1 MAQPFT
7 VTAGTSIVLIS
18 TLQSPN
24 TVVLLS
30 SIQYPGHIVGIRD
43 ITGSNEIAQTPV
55 VISTMSS
62 LKFYDGTSSIV
73 LNTPNGFVSLSS
85 RDSRTWQLLNS
96 VGFLTTLSTGFLETL
111 TSDRAFVTTTS
122 TIQEFTSSLVA
133 ANVTV
138 TKSIEVLGNTNIE
151 GNISIAGSFDVFSTL
166 RAYQNV
172 SLSSGLIVAG
182 DVSFPSSL
190 FIKDNVSVGSN
201 LSTSQ
206 NLLVGQD
213 LWIHQNLY
221 GRGILLPSLL
231 SVQTLTVDTLIVGG
245 GVQLAG
251 GLSTVNMS
259 VLSNVLV
266 AGKGTFEN
274 SLFVSGMTAV
284 QSTLFVDSELTT
296 SSFQVANAAA
306 TFAGDIRVSTL
317 AVFGGL
323 STLESL
329 SATNHGTFQA
339 ETLVYGGVTVKNTTV
354 VENLTVISSV
364 YMSSL
369 VVSSFLTNGF
379 VSSYGS
385 TLVVESGLTG
395 LSTFA
400 IGGDLIAGG
409 RGSPYTYSFFSTG
422 LDVGILNIEDS
433 LTIGKRLNV
442 KGDSF
447 IGGNMD
453 GITSI
458 TALQNISTGSLD
470 VGGSVTILGNLDVN
484 QVASASTLGA
494 PIRFDISTLSL
505 SNVMTVNSFASIPSF
520 TVNQVPAKLAAGQSL
535 ANRGGN
541 DIFVDG
547 VLQNRSS
554 VFQVG
559 DPMKL
564 WYANLLRTSTLSGLP
579 NLSSVVL
586 GNANFTYPIGTPY
599 RGIVAGGQLAG
610 GANIISFAS
619 NVTSAFNPS
628 EGAFLAGFL
637 PKRIRYNGSNL
648 WVAVGLGG
656 TGFAYSQNGYSWF
669 PGMGLSMSGVNDVV
683 YGGGKWVATGVNP
696 GGPTI
701 AYSVNGISWSAGS
714 NTFATPGFGNG
725 VAYNGTN
732 QWVAVGRSPSG
743 LAQAKFSSDG
753 ISWQNSVLA
762 LLYGE
767 TQFTCV
773 LWDNANWNAFTNF
786 TTGNSWVYQSG
797 NGINFNLFAG
807 VQQAVLYAAYGGT
820 DPDFSG
826 SSYVLVGS
834 NLGGGF
840 TTTVSRGAFLPAR
853 NFIGI
858 FTLEA
863 TDVVYDSITSNWLVA
878 GFNMSELGPSF
889 GYTSNLTSLSM
900 GFTFPGS
907 NRTIAPGTLQ
917 TPQFDQYFTANLTS
931 IFRSTLSSQQM
942 TVSTLNVSS
951 VQGTFFGD
959 GSRLTNISQYTST
972 LFVSSITAREMR
984 TQDISASL
992 ALFQTTRVNDF
1003 VNVPFKTFPSSGN
1016 LFLAAGNDNTAR
1028 GSIQTSPDG
1037 TTWARSLTSNF
1048 EFYGNDIVGNGDLQ
1062 NPLYVAVGADSRPKH
1077 TIQYSRDGILWNP
1090 VLTGGFDY
1098 ATEEGVCE
1106 ATSVAYGL
1114 TNTNIPMWV
1123 ATGVY
1128 IGSTA
1133 TTQYSLDG
1141 LNWSNLDN
1149 GFEDFGTKVKGSP
1162 YAPPNSGFL
1171 ASGKNAMKYI
1181 LSPPT
1186 WNDITITLF
1195 GSPTVTN
1202 MTAFA
1207 PGRLSGNIDSWLA
1220 VDEQNRLYVTP
1231 SKIPAIFSGGA
1242 ATTVGPVNDLIWRGN
1257 TDWTAVGSN
1266 IVQTSDGG
1274 FTWTQQLQFNEF
1286 VTSLNSIAF
1295 NSTLVTYVLGAT
1307 SVLPSFTLWNSP
1319 NGTTTWNQIVSG
1331 GFSTAVENYGQ
1342 GYGIVSLGTST
1353 FAVGNSALTLETRV
1367 RPAILKLF
1375 STANSSLVTEIS
1387 LTASNASNLFT
1398 SVVRGIGATDS
1409 EVYKYVAVGDAPI
1422 PQKTI
1427 ARSIDGSQGSWIPA
1441 ITGGFN
1447 DTGYGVTY
1455 FRDNW
1460 IAVGNALSSRNT
1472 IQYSPDGANWFG
1484 TNNASGIRLGGRAIA
1499 AGISTLSSVVVAVG
1513 NDSGIYNLVFSRDG
1527 FNWSTTTGCNFNVQ
1541 GNGVACGLGD
1551 TVNNP
1556 STMFI
1561 AVGQDTRGSSNTIL
1575 RSLNGVDW
1583 FLTGAGGGLF
1593 SDGGYGIAFG
1603 NNTWVA
1609 VGQDSNENT
1618 ILYSTDGGTFWNNAA
1633 NGFNFAGYGVTY
1645 SEGFSSF
1652 FAVGKDING
1661 DSPLT
1666 VKYSEN
1672 GASWTNFSTTTG
1684 FISQKAV
1691 GSANGVMTQGIFSFE
1706 SVPYMNF
1713 SNLVV
1718 YDRESPLLYPFPSI
1732 RVSTNYIAFS
1742 EGMYV
1747 NLSSQ
1752 VSFGSNSNY
1761 PGAAVTVSPYPVFV
1775 SSILYYGSTFVSS
1788 IAQFST
1794 VTVSSIQTN
1803 NDTLLT
1809 CPFETP
1815 AFAFNVPSTAGT
1827 TPSFSEDVFPRYELG
1842 RANFMTPEIPQTV
1855 EPVYTFHVNTT
1866 LQINA
1871 IRESIVSPNILRN
1884 NVVIGKQS
1892 SDTNYSVANS
1902 QFPEMLVYGNVGAS
1916 TFSTNVLYA
1925 PCNVYVSA
1933 SRVYFRD
1940 EYLSIFE
1947 GLNPSLIEEG
1957 NRIQT
1962 EPSSMT
1968 FNSLLTLQVST
1979 QKVGVYT
1986 RDPHFELD
1994 VQRDAVLSGIE
2005 AKELNTSLLFLTIQT
2020 LNN

>member
-1 MAQPFT
+1 MAQPYT

-30 SIQYPGHIVGIRD
+30 SLQYPGHIVGIRD

-55 VISTMSS
+55 IISTMSS

-85 RDSRTWQLLNS
+85 RDTRTWQLLNS

-122 TIQEFTSSLVA
+122 TIQEYTSSLVA
-133 ANVTV
+133 ANVVV

-151 GNISIAGSFDVFSTL
+151 GDIAIAGSFDVFSTL
-166 RAYQNV
+166 RAYENV
-172 SLSSGLIVAG
+172 NLSSGLRVAG
-182 DVSFPSSL
+182 NVSFPSSL
-190 FIKDNVSVGSN
+190 FIRDNVTVGSN
-201 LSTSQ
+201 LSTLQ

-221 GRGILLPSLL
+221 AKGALLPSLV
-231 SVQTLTVDTLIVGG
+231 SVQTLTVDTLTTGG
-245 GVQLAG
+245 GMEVGG

-259 VLSNVLV
+259 VLSNMFV
-266 AGKGTFEN
+266 GGTGTFKN

-284 QSTLFVDSELTT
+284 QSTLTFDNQLTT
-296 SSFQVANAAA
+296 SSFQVGKAA
-306 TFAGDIRVSTL
+306 TFAGDIRLSTL
-317 AVFGGL
+317 AVFGGI
-323 STLESL
+323 STLGSL
-329 SATNHGTFQA
+329 SVANHGTFQA
-339 ETLVYGGVTVKNTTV
+339 ETLVYGPAYVKSTTF
-354 VENLTVISSV
+354 VENLIVISSV
-364 YMSSL
+364 YISSL
-369 VVSSFLTNGF
+369 LISSFQTNGF

-385 TLVVESGLTG
+385 TLVVERTLTG

-400 IGGDLIAGG
+400 IGQDLFAGG
-409 RGSPYTYSFFSTG
+409 RGAPYTYSFFSTG
-422 LDVGILNIEDS
+422 LDVITLNVEES
-433 LTIGKRLNV
+433 LTVAKRLNV

-458 TALQNISTGSLD
+458 TALQNVSTGFLN
-470 VGGSVTILGNLDVN
+470 VGGSMTFLGNLDVN

-505 SNVMTVNSFASIPSF
+505 SNTMTINSFASIPSF
-520 TVNQVPAKLAAGQSL
+520 TVNELPAKLAAGESL

-547 VLQNRSS
+547 VLQNRSTVS
-554 VFQVG
+554 QTG
-559 DPMKL
+559 NPMKL
-564 WYANLLRTSTLSGLP
+564 WYANTLVTSTLSGLP
-579 NLSSVVL
+579 NISSVVL
-586 GNANFTYPIGTPY
+586 GNTNFTYPIGMPY
-599 RGIVAGGQLAG
+599 SGILLGGQLSGSG
-610 GANIISFAS
+610 GIVTFGS
-619 NVTSAFNPS
+619 NVSSVFNSS
-628 EGAFLAGFL
+628 EGVIFPGFT
-637 PKRIRYNGSNL
+637 PNRIRYNGSNR
-648 WVAVGLGG
+648 WVAVGSGG
-656 TGFAYSQNGYSWF
+656 TGFAYSQDGYTWF
-669 PGMGLSMSGVNDVV
+669 PGTGMTMSMVNDVAF
-683 YGGGKWVATGVNP
+683 GGGKWVATGTNP

-701 AYSVNGISWSAGS
+701 AYSVNGISWTAGT

-725 VAYNGTN
+725 VAFNGTN
-732 QWVAVGRSPSG
+732 QWLTVGRSSSG
-743 LAQAKFSSDG
+743 VAQAKYSVDG
-753 ISWQNSVLA
+753 ITWLNSVGA

-773 LWDNANWNAFTNF
+773 LWDNANWNVFTNF

-797 NGINFNLFAG
+797 NGITFNLFAG
-807 VQQAVLYAAYGGT
+807 VQQAVLYGVYGGT

-834 NLGGGF
+834 NLAGDI
-840 TTTVSRGAFLPAR
+840 TTTVSRGAFLPTR
-853 NFIGI
+853 NFVGMFSLQARDI
-858 FTLEA
+858 
-863 TDVVYDSITSNWLVA
+863 VYDSSTSNWLVA
-878 GFNMSELGPSF
+878 GFNSLANGPSF
-889 GYTSNLTSLSM
+889 AYSSNLTSWFS
-900 GFTFPGS
+900 TFAYSGS
-907 NRTIAPGTLQ
+907 NRTIATGTLQ
-917 TPQFDQYFTANLTS
+917 TPQFDRYFTANLTS
-931 IFRSTLSSQQM
+931 IFRSTLSSQEM
-942 TVSTLNVSS
+942 TVSSLNVSS

-959 GSRLTNISQYTST
+959 GSRLTNLSQYTST
-972 LFVSSITAREMR
+972 LFVSSITAREIR
-984 TQDISASL
+984 AQDISASL
-992 ALFQTTRVNDF
+992 ARFRNTTVNDSIK
-1003 VNVPFKTFPSSGN
+1003 VPFETFPSSGN
-1016 LFLAAGNDNTAR
+1016 LFLAAGNDNIAR
-1028 GSIQTSPDG
+1028 GSIQTSPDA
-1037 TTWARSLTSNF
+1037 TTWSRSLTSNF
-1048 EFYGNDIVGNGDLQ
+1048 EFYGNDIAGNGDLE
-1062 NPLYVAVGADSRPKH
+1062 NPLYIAVGADSRPAY
-1077 TIQYSRDGILWNP
+1077 TIQYSRDAVVWNP
-1090 VLTGGFDY
+1090 ITTGGFTY

-1141 LNWSNLDN
+1141 LNWSNLNN

-1162 YAPPNSGFL
+1162 YAPPTSGFL
-1171 ASGKNAMKYI
+1171 ASGKNALKYI

-1186 WNDITITLF
+1186 WNDVTTTLL
-1195 GSPTVTN
+1195 GVPTVTN

-1207 PGRLSGNIDSWLA
+1207 AGRLSGNIDSWLA
-1220 VDEQNRLYVTP
+1220 VDEQNRVFVTGT
-1231 SKIPAIFSGGA
+1231 KIPAAFSGGS

-1257 TDWTAVGSN
+1257 TNWTGVGSN

-1274 FTWTQQLQFNEF
+1274 FSWTQQLQFNEL

-1319 NGTTTWNQIVSG
+1319 NGTTTWYQIDSG

-1353 FAVGNSALTLETRV
+1353 FAVGNSALSLETRV

-1375 STANSSLVTEIS
+1375 STQNSSLVTEIS

-1398 SVVRGIGATDS
+1398 NVVRGIGATHS
-1409 EVYKYVAVGDAPI
+1409 EIYKYIAVGEAEI

-1441 ITGGFN
+1441 ITGGFVS
-1447 DTGYGVTY
+1447 TGYGVAY
-1455 FRDNW
+1455 FRDKW
-1460 IAVGNALSSRNT
+1460 IAVGDALSSRNT

-1484 TNNASGIRLGGRAIA
+1484 TNNANGIRLGGRGIA
-1499 AGISTLSSVVVAVG
+1499 AGISTLSSVAVAVG
-1513 NDSGIYNLVFSRDG
+1513 SDSGIYNLVFSRDG
-1527 FNWSTTTGCNFNVQ
+1527 FNWSTTTGCNFDVQ

-1551 TVNNP
+1551 IGTLFV
-1556 STMFI
+1556 
-1561 AVGQDTRGSSNTIL
+1561 AVGEDTRASSNTIL
-1575 RSLNGVDW
+1575 RSGDGISW
-1583 FLTGAGGGLF
+1583 SCMSTGTYF
-1593 SDGGYGIAFG
+1593 SDGGFGVAYGK
-1603 NNTWVA
+1603 NKWVA
-1609 VGQDSNENT
+1609 VGEDSNGNT
-1618 ILYSTDGGTFWNNAA
+1618 ILHSQDAGVWSPAT
-1633 NGFNFAGYGVTY
+1633 NGFTFAGYGVTY
-1645 SEGFSSF
+1645 SDGFSSF
-1652 FAVGKDING
+1652 FAVGKDTNG
-1661 DSPLT
+1661 DSPMT

-1706 SVPYMNF
+1706 SSPYMDF

-1718 YDRESPLLYPFPSI
+1718 YDRASPLLYPLPGI

-1742 EGMYV
+1742 EGMFV

-1752 VSFGSNSNY
+1752 IAFGENSNY
-1761 PGAAVTVSPYPVFV
+1761 PGAAVTAGPYVTFV

-1788 IAQFST
+1788 VSQFST
-1794 VTVSSIQTN
+1794 LTVSSIQTN
-1803 NDTLLT
+1803 YDSIIS
-1809 CPFETP
+1809 CPLETP
-1815 AFAFNVPSTAGT
+1815 AFAFNVPSTFLA
-1827 TPSFSEDVFPRYELG
+1827 TPQYEGIFPRFELS
-1842 RANFMTPEIPQTV
+1842 RANFFTPEVAVIDEV
-1855 EPVYTFHVNTT
+1855 LRLHVNKA
-1866 LQINA
+1866 LQVNYSSNNQ
-1871 IRESIVSPNILRN
+1871 RQ
-1884 NVVIGKQS
+1884 NVVIGQES
-1892 SDTNYSVANS
+1892 SNTNYDTGSLD
-1902 QFPEMLVYGNVGAS
+1902 FPEALVYGTFAAS

-1933 SRVYFRD
+1933 SKVYYRD

-1947 GLNPSLIEEG
+1947 GTNPSLVPTG

-1968 FNSLLTLQVST
+1968 FNSLMTLQVST

-1986 RDPHFELD
+1986 RNPQFDLD
-1994 VQRDAVLSGIE
+1994 VQRDAVLVGVQ
-2005 AKELNTSLLFLTIQT
+2005 AKEINTSLLFLTLQT